1 MSSSSVMTLYCPAAN
16 TRSMPFSKK
25 GRANDTV
32 LLLVRIVIE
41 IAPLTD

>member
-1 MSSSSVMTLYCPAAN
+1 MTLYCPAAN
-16 TRSMPFSKK
+16 TRSTPFSKK

-32 LLLVRIVIE
+32 LLFVRMVIE